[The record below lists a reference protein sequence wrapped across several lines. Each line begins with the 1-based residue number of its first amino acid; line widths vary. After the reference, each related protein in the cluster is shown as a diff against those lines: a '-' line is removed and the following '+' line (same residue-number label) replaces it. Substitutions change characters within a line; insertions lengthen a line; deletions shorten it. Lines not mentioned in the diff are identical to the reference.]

1 MAKSLLHTV
10 DLYMHSRY
18 SIFKRI
24 INLVIV
30 IVMLL
35 LFVNLWFVDNENAQ
49 NWRNK
54 ESTQL
59 GNSIGLISSE
69 ILAQPIINNDK
80 QRISQ
85 VLDILLKDPHIEAVA
100 VYDQYGQKIE
110 ELGIEQPIVK
120 QYHEAKSA
128 VPLVFVQDIRVD
140 KQIYGYVRLLLN
152 EQSVMVW
159 HSEYQAQLRKQTQV
173 LGLLAA
179 LGALLLT
186 RIFYKVRYRH
196 YIHPNNLPKTDMH
209 GGTAKPKP

>member
-1 MAKSLLHTV
+1 MSMAKSLLHTV

-173 LGLLAA
+173 LGL
-179 LGALLLT
+179 
-186 RIFYKVRYRH
+186 
-196 YIHPNNLPKTDMH
+196 
-209 GGTAKPKP
+209 